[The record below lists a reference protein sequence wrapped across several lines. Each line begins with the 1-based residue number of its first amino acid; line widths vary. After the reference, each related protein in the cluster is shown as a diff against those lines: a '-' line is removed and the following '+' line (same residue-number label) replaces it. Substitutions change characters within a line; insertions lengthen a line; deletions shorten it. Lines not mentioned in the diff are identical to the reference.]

1 MTPAGNPRV
10 VHVDRLELAYEPK
23 PWGFADAN
31 RARIDALFAEMQQ
44 KKPALFNGR
53 VLLMHRCAIEDGV
66 VMSGGFME
74 ADYASFTFWIASG
87 RPDAGIYDC
96 FGAAAVMSSD
106 GAFLLGE
113 MAAHTFN
120 AGQIYF
126 PCGTPDL
133 SDLVGHRVDFDMS
146 VRRELKEETG
156 IDAAELVDERGWTL
170 AIDGELICAIK
181 VMRSPLAAEPLRVR
195 MLKHLASERQ
205 PELADIRIVRSTDAF
220 GPKMR
225 SFARIFL
232 SHRFA
237 AQEDRSRR

>member
-1 MTPAGNPRV
+1 MTGNGKV
-10 VHVDRLELAYEPK
+10 VHVDRLELTFEPRSWAY
-23 PWGFADAN
+23 ADVN
-31 RARIDALFAEMQQ
+31 RRDIDALFAETKS

-53 VLLMHRCAIEDGV
+53 VLLMHRCEIENGV
-66 VMSGGFME
+66 LSGGFLE

-87 RPDAGIYDC
+87 RPKAGIYDC

-113 MAAHTFN
+113 MGVHTFN

-133 SDLVGHRVDFDMS
+133 NDLVGRRVDFDMS

-156 IDAAELVDERGWTL
+156 LDASELSDERGWTL

-181 VMRSPLAAEPLRVR
+181 ALRSRLTAEVLRGR
-195 MLKHLASERQ
+195 MLKHLAREQQ
-205 PELADIRIVRSTDAF
+205 PELADIRIVRSSKDFRPA
-220 GPKMR
+220 MR
-225 SFARIFL
+225 PYVRIFL

-237 AQEDRSRR
+237 A

>member
-1 MTPAGNPRV
+1 MTSPGSEQV
-10 VHVDRLELAYEPK
+10 LHVDRLELTFEPR
-23 PWGFADAN
+23 PWAFADAH
-31 RARIDALFAEMQQ
+31 RRDIDALFADMQK

-66 VMSGGFME
+66 FGGGFME

-87 RPDAGIYDC
+87 RPAAGIHDC
-96 FGAAAVMSSD
+96 FGAAAVMSAD

-113 MAAHTFN
+113 MGAHTFN

-133 SDLVGHRVDFDMS
+133 SDLVGSRVDFDLS

-156 IDAAELVDERGWTL
+156 LEAAELTEEPGWTL
-170 AIDGELICAIK
+170 AIDGSLICAIK
-181 VMRSPLAAEPLRVR
+181 VMRSPLDAEALRVR
-195 MLKHLASERQ
+195 MLKHLAHERQ
-205 PELADIRIVRSTDAF
+205 PELADIRIVRGSDDF
-220 GPKMR
+220 SLQMR

-237 AQEDRSRR
+237 A